1 MLPYAVFHYI
11 SLPSLT
17 KKGTYMLP
25 IRNALLM
32 LLAVLGFMQ
41 AASTYA
47 QQASP
52 PTLEYLM
59 SYKALLDPPT
69 PVDNSLVIVNVKPGG
84 WVKGPKING
93 SFIAPGADW
102 LRIMPS
108 GVLRL
113 DVRASILTDDNQL
126 IYLSYAGI
134 AVHSTESAAK
144 AGRGEVV
151 TWKDVQ
157 YFITAPTFQTSS
169 EKYAWLNGV
178 QAINKG
184 VEFKLGE
191 GGYVIYDVYIVRP

>member
-1 MLPYAVFHYI
+1 
-11 SLPSLT
+11 
-17 KKGTYMLP
+17 
-25 IRNALLM
+25 M
-32 LLAVLGFMQ
+32 LLAVMGLAQPG
-41 AASTYA
+41 SLWA
-47 QQASP
+47 QQASA

-59 SYKALLDPPT
+59 SYKALLEPPM

-84 WVKGPKING
+84 WVRGPKING
-93 SFIAPGADW
+93 KFVAPGADW

-113 DVRASILTDDNQL
+113 DVRATIVTDDNQV
-126 IYLSYAGI
+126 IYLNYAGV

-191 GGYVIYDVYIVRP
+191 DGYVVYDVYIVRP

>member
-1 MLPYAVFHYI
+1 M
-11 SLPSLT
+11 ST
-17 KKGTYMLP
+17 
-25 IRNALLM
+25 IRNALLV
-32 LLAVLGFMQ
+32 LFAVLAFTQ
-41 AASTYA
+41 AAGTHA

-59 SYKALLDPPT
+59 TYKALLEPPT
-69 PVDNSLVIVNVKPGG
+69 PVDSSLVIVNVKPGG

-113 DVRASILTDDNQL
+113 DVRASILTDDNQV

-134 AVHSTESAAK
+134 AVHTTESAAK